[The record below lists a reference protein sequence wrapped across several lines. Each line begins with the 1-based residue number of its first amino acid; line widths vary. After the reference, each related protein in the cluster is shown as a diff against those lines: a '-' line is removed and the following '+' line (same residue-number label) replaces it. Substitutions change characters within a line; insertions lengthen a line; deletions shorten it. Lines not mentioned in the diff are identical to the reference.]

1 MADGLQESADAETTG
16 GAEPALRSLARE
28 NRPGRKRCNSPVPR
42 TDAADASQGCPLT
55 RMQLEE
61 ALVAVWRQAL
71 VENANLV
78 ELGGRRY
85 PVRRTQRRRLR
96 QVDFEC
102 EGEPLRGIEQNPET
116 KSRWAEMARAGKK
129 VMQFTS
135 GGRYLGNVAEGKL
148 TLYRGP
154 SRETGKASP
163 KREKSAG

>member
-1 MADGLQESADAETTG
+1 
-16 GAEPALRSLARE
+16 
-28 NRPGRKRCNSPVPR
+28 
-42 TDAADASQGCPLT
+42 
-55 RMQLEE
+55 MQLEE

-135 GGRYLGNVAEGKL
+135 GGRFIGNVAEGKI
-148 TLYRGP
+148 TLYRKAASAEKKP
-154 SRETGKASP
+154 AARRE
-163 KREKSAG
+163 RSAG